1 MDDFL
6 ALERAAHDGAFGR
19 DNHVLPT
26 PAEAEADDYRKGFV
40 RLHGLDIAIENPRGS
55 IREGTSADGTA
66 WANRMAAHYGYFIG
80 TVGADGDG
88 VDVFIGPYP
97 ESKRVWVINQV
108 FDGKFD
114 ETKCMLGFPDADSA
128 KAAYVNSYT
137 RDWTGFGSMVAMN
150 LSDFKQWLGTNP
162 QTPAVEKPV
171 DKILWSGDA
180 PRALTFDAVL
190 YQIRRHDADGLIF
203 DAVTEGELLQDADEV
218 LTLDAMTSPYQ
229 HLPKRVQ
236 LLMNLLNRVGD
247 LQVTGFT
254 VTRPYR
260 VRGVIN
266 VAAIFTLTDGQT
278 ITVYFHTGGS
288 NIRVQSDDELIS
300 WRWALNKLDI
310 SIAVA
315 PEQGVELDL
324 RTVARRIMQLAIK
337 NSPTFAKQNA
347 KKAETLANIEAL
359 KGQIV
364 AAEMELADVQGQI
377 AAKLEEQRIAQELAD
392 AQVAREQAA
401 EAGRKLPTSAIDVLR
416 SMGAPESVIR
426 DAYPYDTFDAY
437 AAAFPDAGKPII
449 AQRKT
454 QVRNALRQLGWD
466 GDMFRPLSLGAMNAT
481 YVVNFTDR
489 PDLRIDLGRWTGAQE
504 SGVAV
509 YDDDLME
516 SAEAMAKIID
526 DCAREDAANLSAI
539 DEAARATGE
548 PPVGAPTPEDVQ
560 DAVVADVAATGE
572 SANEVTVP
580 GDASAAAD
588 PTVVSPELLAALG
601 DAPPTPETPVD
612 DVPPAVESVVE
623 SFPRVAGGGVV
634 NVEASGDRF
643 FVRGRDAD
651 GNIAFTLR
659 AIFRDKDQA
668 ISIAKDHAS
677 ADIPA
682 GLTDPA
688 PSPEV
693 EPDASKVDS
702 LLAYDLNFLQS
713 VIDGTI
719 NLWADGL
726 AERIESIIR
735 THEENEEIHAKA
747 KCAIDVYTRAVIEA
761 ARASM
766 DAIEQVPDPLHDTPP
781 PGGRA
786 NELEVQ
792 TDAQKAAGAIALRQ
806 QNGADWPTPVTSVPV
821 PEKSSLDT
829 ALVEPGNPTGVLTPP
844 AEPVTPEQAAGESG
858 GVPVPEP
865 AVSEKLAEVPAAP
878 DMPSVDKPV
887 ETAALDT
894 ATSDVAQ
901 IEPTEANAAPAGL
914 IQIQENGQ
922 SARILGEAKAEVGA
936 ELLATTPNEPIE
948 VPDVEPAPEI
958 KPVPEAPPHAEA
970 PAVAE
975 TNPLPV
981 QGDTSNPLEAS
992 PAGVPETVTDVPPT
1006 GEPTTTQVPDPL
1018 HDTPPVPQQAAV
1030 DIPVDPAQLQA
1041 EQPNEVVRREA
1052 DQAYLDSVIDGSE
1065 RGESGRIGALF
1076 EAYETDEPMLDKW
1089 REAVAAFTSRIKS

>member
-26 PAEAEADDYRKGFV
+26 PAAAEADNYRKGFV
-40 RLHGLDIAIENPRGS
+40 RLHDLDIAIENPRCS
-55 IREGTSADGTA
+55 IREGTSADGTP

-97 ESKRVWVINQV
+97 ESKRVWVINQMI
-108 FDGKFD
+108 GGRFD
-114 ETKCMLGFPDADSA
+114 EHKVMLAFPDADNA

-137 RDWTGFGSMVAMN
+137 RDWKGFGSMVAMN

-218 LTLDAMTSPYQ
+218 LTPDAMTSPYQ
-229 HLPKRVQ
+229 QLPKRAQ
-236 LLMNLLNRVGD
+236 LLMNMMNRVGD
-247 LQVTGFT
+247 PQVTGFT
-254 VTRPYR
+254 ITKPYR
-260 VRGVIN
+260 VRGIINIAVIY
-266 VAAIFTLTDGQT
+266 TLTDGQT
-278 ITVYFHTGGS
+278 LTVYFHTGGS
-288 NIRVQSDDELIS
+288 NIRVQPDDELIS
-300 WRWALNKLDI
+300 WKWMLNKLDVT
-310 SIAVA
+310 IAVA

-324 RTVARRIMQLAIK
+324 RTVARRLMQLAIK

-347 KKAETLANIEAL
+347 KKAETLASIDAL

-377 AAKLEEQRIAQELAD
+377 AAKREEQRIARELAD

-401 EAGRKLPTSAIDVLR
+401 ESGRKLPTSAIDVLR
-416 SMGAPESVIR
+416 SMGAPENVIR

-466 GDMFRPLSLGAMNAT
+466 GDMYRPLSLGVTNAT
-481 YVVNFTDR
+481 YVLNFTDR
-489 PDLRIDLGRWTGAQE
+489 PDLRIELGRWTGAQE

-516 SAEAMAKIID
+516 SAEAMAKIIN
-526 DCAREDAANLSAI
+526 DCAREDATNLVDI
-539 DEAARATGE
+539 DEAARAAGE
-548 PPVGAPTPEDVQ
+548 PPVGAPNPEEVQ
-560 DAVVADVAATGE
+560 DKVETPAMPDVTEVVAAAVATEQAIAAEVPQAEMAALEAAAPINPPPVAPEVATQEAEDAPRAGE
-572 SANEVTVP
+572 S
-580 GDASAAAD
+580 
-588 PTVVSPELLAALG
+588 LL
-601 DAPPTPETPVD
+601 T
-612 DVPPAVESVVE
+612 
-623 SFPRVAGGGVV
+623 
-634 NVEASGDRF
+634 
-643 FVRGRDAD
+643 
-651 GNIAFTLR
+651 
-659 AIFRDKDQA
+659 
-668 ISIAKDHAS
+668 
-677 ADIPA
+677 
-682 GLTDPA
+682 
-688 PSPEV
+688 
-693 EPDASKVDS
+693 
-702 LLAYDLNFLQS
+702 YDMSFLQS

-726 AERIESIIR
+726 AERIESIMQA
-735 THEENEEIHAKA
+735 HPGNDELHAKA
-747 KCAIDVYTRAVIEA
+747 ACAIDVYTRTVIEA
-761 ARASM
+761 ARTSL

-781 PGGRA
+781 AGERA
-786 NELEVQ
+786 NESEVQ
-792 TDAQKAAGAIALRQ
+792 TDEQKAAAAIAVRQ
-806 QNGADWPTPVTSVPV
+806 QNGADWPTPVTTVPV

-844 AEPVTPEQAAGESG
+844 AEPLTPEQATGESG
-858 GVPVPEP
+858 GVPVPEVD
-865 AVSEKLAEVPAAP
+865 VSGKLAEQPAAP
-878 DMPSVDKPV
+878 DMPSIDKPV

-894 ATSDVAQ
+894 AASDVAQ
-901 IEPTEANAAPAGL
+901 IEPTESNAAPAGL

-922 SARILGEAKAEVGA
+922 SEPILAEAKAEVGA
-936 ELLATTPNEPIE
+936 ELLATAPNEPIQ

-958 KPVPEAPPHAEA
+958 KPVPESMPQPETPTVIEA
-970 PAVAE
+970 
-975 TNPLPV
+975 NPLPV
-981 QGDTSNPLEAS
+981 QGDTSAPLDAS
-992 PAGVPETVTDVPPT
+992 PAAVPEVVADVPPT
-1006 GEPTTTQVPDPL
+1006 GEPTVAQVPDPL
-1018 HDTPPVPQQAAV
+1018 HDTPPPPEQAAV
-1030 DIPVDPAQLQA
+1030 DIPVDPAQVEA

-1065 RGESGRIGALF
+1065 RGESARIGALF
-1076 EAYETDEPMLDKW
+1076 ETYEKDEPMLDKW
-1089 REAVAAFTSRIKS
+1089 REAVAAFTLRIK

>member
-1 MDDFL
+1 MTTRAGRARQTMNAQLTHTAMDDFL

-26 PAEAEADDYRKGFV
+26 AKQCEADDYRKGFV

-55 IREGTSADGTA
+55 IREGKSADGAA
-66 WANRMAAHYGYFIG
+66 WSNRMAAHYGEFVG

-97 ESKRVWVINQV
+97 ESKRVWVVNQTLG
-108 FDGKFD
+108 GKFD
-114 ETKCMLGFPDADSA
+114 EHKTMLGFTDADSA
-128 KAAYVNSYT
+128 KAAYMNSYS
-137 RDWTGFGSMVAMN
+137 RDWKGFGSMVAMS

-162 QTPAVEKPV
+162 QSPAVEKPV

-190 YQIRRHDADGLIF
+190 YQIRRQDADGLIF
-203 DAVTEGELLQDADEV
+203 DAVTEGEVLQDADEV

-229 HLPKRVQ
+229 QLPKRAQ
-236 LLMNLLNRVGD
+236 LLMNMMNRVGD
-247 LQVTGFT
+247 LQVTDFT

-266 VAAIFTLTDGQT
+266 VAAIYALADGQT
-278 ITVYFHTGGS
+278 LTVYFHTGGS
-288 NIRVQSDDELIS
+288 NIRVQADDELIS
-300 WRWALNKLDI
+300 WKWALNKLDV

-324 RTVARRIMQLAIK
+324 RTVARRVMQLAIK

-364 AAEMELADVQGQI
+364 AAELELAEVQGQI
-377 AAKLEEQRIAQELAD
+377 AAKREEQRIAQELAD

-401 EAGRKLPTSAIDVLR
+401 ESARKLPSSAIDVLR
-416 SMGAPESVIR
+416 TMGVPESVIR

-437 AAAFPDAGKPII
+437 AAAFPDAGKPIV

-466 GDMFRPLSLGAMNAT
+466 GDMFRPLSLGATNAT

-548 PPVGAPTPEDVQ
+548 PPVGAPSPEDVQ
-560 DAVVADVAATGE
+560 GEAETPVTPEPVEVAT
-572 SANEVTVP
+572 P
-580 GDASAAAD
+580 GDGSAAAD
-588 PTVVSPELLAALG
+588 PTVVSPELVAALSDVPSAPEKPIDG
-601 DAPPTPETPVD
+601 LPPT
-612 DVPPAVESVVE
+612 
-623 SFPRVAGGGVV
+623 
-634 NVEASGDRF
+634 VEAAAEPPPVVD
-643 FVRGRDAD
+643 VE
-651 GNIAFTLR
+651 
-659 AIFRDKDQA
+659 
-668 ISIAKDHAS
+668 
-677 ADIPA
+677 PA
-682 GLTDPA
+682 GVSA
-688 PSPEV
+688 PRAAE
-693 EPDASKVDS
+693 S
-702 LLAYDLNFLQS
+702 LLGYDLNFLQS
-713 VIDGTI
+713 IVDGTI
-719 NLWADGL
+719 NVWTDGL
-726 AERIESIIR
+726 AERIESVMQA
-735 THEENEEIHAKA
+735 HLGNDELQAKA
-747 KCAIDVYTRAVIEA
+747 ACAIDVYTRAVVEA
-761 ARASM
+761 GRTAL

-781 PGGRA
+781 AGERA
-786 NELEVQ
+786 NESEVEA
-792 TDAQKAAGAIALRQ
+792 DAQKAAGAIAVQQ

-829 ALVEPGNPTGVLTPP
+829 ALVEPGNPTGVLAPP
-844 AEPVTPEQAAGESG
+844 AEPVTPEQAVGESG
-858 GVPVPEP
+858 GVSVPEA
-865 AVSEKLAEVPAAP
+865 AVSETLAEQPTEP
-878 DMPSVDKPV
+878 GMPSIDKPV
-887 ETAALDT
+887 ETAALDN
-894 ATSDVAQ
+894 AAEVAQ

-922 SARILGEAKAEVGA
+922 SEPILGEAKAEVGA
-936 ELLATTPNEPIE
+936 ELLATTPNEPIA

-958 KPVPEAPPHAEA
+958 KPVPEAPPQPET

-975 TNPLPV
+975 ADPLPV
-981 QGDTSNPLEAS
+981 QGDPSTPLDAS
-992 PAGVPETVTDVPPT
+992 PAGVPEAVTDVPLA

-1018 HDTPPVPQQAAV
+1018 HDTPPVPEQDAI
-1030 DIPVDPAQLQA
+1030 DIPADPAQIQA
-1041 EQPNEVVRREA
+1041 AQAPEAVRREA

-1065 RGESGRIGALF
+1065 RGESGRIGSLF
-1076 EAYETDEPMLDKW
+1076 EAYEKDEPMLDKW
-1089 REAVAAFTSRIKS
+1089 REAVAAFTLRIKS